1 MRSIKL
7 GRKIINSTSD
17 PYIIA
22 EIGVNHECSMKQA
35 KQLILNA
42 KNGGADAAKFQTYK
56 AELITSKYSHKIKKG
71 ILLDQDF
78 SKPQAFH
85 LLPVTRSG
93 GLAVIIS
100 LNIFF
105 IIFNLM
111 YSKIL
116 F

>member
-1 MRSIKL
+1 MQNETLESSSLSIF
-7 GRKIINSTSD
+7 
-17 PYIIA
+17 A
-22 EIGVNHECSMKQA
+22 
-35 KQLILNA
+35 LIT
-42 KNGGADAAKFQTYK
+42 FFVF
-56 AELITSKYSHKIKKG
+56 LITSKYSHKIKKG

-116 F
+116 FEYLFIIKKIKNVINANTDKKLDSNDSLCIY